1 MIQGRASF
9 LEIWDEVNPDH
20 PSTFMIKQTGP
31 QRPKVQD
38 YQAKPDIE
46 VPTKKSDL
54 TKDGLRAFKED
65 KEEHQENIQ
74 DWKIQHNLYFTRN
87 NERHRILQLST
98 LIQSTI
104 ASHLQESSCLSFAFG
119 IIVRS
124 NDALQIRDPIR
135 EC

>member
-20 PSTFMIKQTGP
+20 PSTFMVKQTEP
-31 QRPKVQD
+31 QRPKIQD

-74 DWKIQHNLYFTRN
+74 DWKIQHNLYKEQRTTQDSSTEHSHSVNDRLTLTGI
-87 NERHRILQLST
+87 ELPLVRVRYHRPLQRC
-98 LIQSTI
+98 
-104 ASHLQESSCLSFAFG
+104 SS
-119 IIVRS
+119 
-124 NDALQIRDPIR
+124 D
-135 EC
+135 